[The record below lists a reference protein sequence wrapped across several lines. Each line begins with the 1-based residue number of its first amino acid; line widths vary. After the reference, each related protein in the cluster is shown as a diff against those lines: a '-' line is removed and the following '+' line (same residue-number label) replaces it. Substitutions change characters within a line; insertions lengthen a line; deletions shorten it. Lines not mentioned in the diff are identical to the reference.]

1 MAHPRWYSM
10 GPCLV
15 ADGKPCLQQPHS
27 VSFGVFSVCLYAPP
41 PLGPAE
47 LYLPEL
53 RSCFRVI
60 LYETSS
66 IAIVSFIACTV
77 VMYAAAELVPWLTV
91 LDPACR
97 WSVCT
102 IAGERWSRWFVV
114 VPCPPL
120 EPCVAAGTMCC
131 CPHALAKHRGTH
143 VLCKDPRVCE
153 SQQTGLPLRV
163 YTRVTSPPPPLFAPR
178 HFPAP

>member
-1 MAHPRWYSM
+1 MEAV
-10 GPCLV
+10 V
-15 ADGKPCLQQPHS
+15 AVLGRVRTSAAPSPSL
-27 VSFGVFSVCLYAPP
+27 PP
-41 PLGPAE
+41 PILPTE

-66 IAIVSFIACTV
+66 IAIVSFIGCTV

-102 IAGERWSRWFVV
+102 IAGE
-114 VPCPPL
+114 
-120 EPCVAAGTMCC
+120 
-131 CPHALAKHRGTH
+131 HRH
-143 VLCKDPRVCE
+143 CSC
-153 SQQTGLPLRV
+153 
-163 YTRVTSPPPPLFAPR
+163 LFLSL
-178 HFPAP
+178 